1 LQKLSLYLACH
12 GPAKDYAEATIEFM
26 RKITEGYK
34 NYLKFLSRTHNDI
47 HYNNPV
53 QFEQVFVDW
62 IIKQKMDSK
71 GVLLK
76 IIWLGV

>member
-1 LQKLSLYLACH
+1 MTQGH
-12 GPAKDYAEATIEFM
+12 
-26 RKITEGYK
+26 K
-34 NYLKFLSRTHNDI
+34 NYLKLLSRAYNDI